1 MVCKHI
7 FLKDGLKSWKSFI
20 QWERAGTGLF
30 FVTHRSLWL
39 QTHERHQFLAAGAAL
54 MEFYAVTRKGVHLCA
69 ESWSR
74 ANWDTPVTYAEELLL
89 HLISC
94 VLRLIHSST
103 LYLLLLCRTL
113 AMNDQ
118 KIAMILIASGSIE
131 IMCKTNKIKQNA
143 CSSFGHLAHTYHF
156 GDFGPKE
163 LVLKHRRSWYWMIRW
178 CISFLQIRAL
188 NFQPS
193 KQGLQPLTLQPN
205 SSQIFFHQTSCGR
218 TVAMAFPGGIKVL
231 ESWLVPPSLRTC
243 FKNDAN
249 LLSLK
254 LLDAEVIP
262 GSTSENLAWE
272 WPLNSFFF

>member
-1 MVCKHI
+1 MRKGRNRPFFCHPPI
-7 FLKDGLKSWKSFI
+7 FVITNSWKASVSSCRRSSHGVLRRDAKGGPPVRRVMVKSKLRHTSDICRRTFIAFDFLCIEIDSFI
-20 QWERAGTGLF
+20 Y
-30 FVTHRSLWL
+30 FVLVTSL
-39 QTHERHQFLAAGAAL
+39 QNSCHERPEDCH
-54 MEFYAVTRKGVHLCA
+54 
-69 ESWSR
+69 
-74 ANWDTPVTYAEELLL
+74 DT
-89 HLISC
+89 HSF
-94 VLRLIHSST
+94 RLD
-103 LYLLLLCRTL
+103 R
-113 AMNDQ
+113 NNVQ
-118 KIAMILIASGSIE
+118 
-131 IMCKTNKIKQNA
+131 NKQNA

-272 WPLNSFFF
+272 WPLNSFFLNK

>member
-1 MVCKHI
+1 MRKGRNRPFFCHPPI
-7 FLKDGLKSWKSFI
+7 FVITNSWKASVSSCRRSSHGVLRRDAKGGPPVRQSHGQEQTETHQWHMQKNFYCIWFPVYWDWFI
-20 QWERAGTGLF
+20 HLLIY
-30 FVTHRSLWL
+30 FVLVTSL
-39 QTHERHQFLAAGAAL
+39 QNSCHERPEDCHDTHSFRLD
-54 MEFYAVTRKGVHLCA
+54 RKYVQ
-69 ESWSR
+69 
-74 ANWDTPVTYAEELLL
+74 N
-89 HLISC
+89 
-94 VLRLIHSST
+94 
-103 LYLLLLCRTL
+103 
-113 AMNDQ
+113 
-118 KIAMILIASGSIE
+118 
-131 IMCKTNKIKQNA
+131 KQNA